1 MLGHKKN
8 FTMQKFPAIQCTL
21 LLRSLRRSR
30 EIRLRLLGVGGCGLG
45 RSLTRAGR
53 LGGGGGGG
61 GGGGRRRRR
70 KKRSSRDRRLRGCGG
85 GGGGRGGWGNSGISG
100 LCSGLGSCSLQEVGT
115 YLTEMPFHTLELT
128 TVHKKYR
135 YNIQHTY
142 RYYFVWSM
150 YAEVQKT

>member
-1 MLGHKKN
+1 MLGRKKY

-45 RSLTRAGR
+45 RSLARAGR
-53 LGGGGGGG
+53 LGGRG
-61 GGGGRRRRR
+61 GGGGRRR
-70 KKRSSRDRRLRGCGG
+70 KKRRSSRDRRLSGCGGGG

-128 TVHKKYR
+128 TLHKKYR

-142 RYYFVWSM
+142 RYCFVWSV